1 MSRTIIPVSILYSTT
16 GPYAA
21 LGHEAVDGA
30 MTAIAQINSSTDL
43 AFQIEPV
50 IADPGGNAE
59 RYAVCAETAVRQQGC
74 RHIIGSITS
83 WSRKEILPVVE
94 RHGALLW
101 YAFPYEGYEA
111 SDSVIYLGAC
121 PNQHLLPL
129 FAHVMPRFGRRPFIV
144 GSNYIWGWEISRI
157 AREITEAAGGEVIA
171 ERFVPL
177 GATDIDHL
185 IDEIRIKKPDFILS
199 NLVGQSAMA
208 FLQAYDGLR
217 RQDHNFAADNRPIV
231 ACNLCETDLTDL
243 NQPAK
248 AGHIATSI
256 YFDGLETKENITFK
270 AHMAKRSGKARSLT
284 TPFVSAFT
292 AMSVLADCI
301 TDAGTDAPEAIR
313 TMVTTRAFDTPLGSL
328 RIDAKTHHASLSPH
342 IAVSTEAGSYQVF
355 QQAPHPVE
363 ADPYLLRSHH
373 RDLPFASSGLSR
385 SQRNFTVIK

>member
-1 MSRTIIPVSILYSTT
+1 MSRHIVPVSILYSTT

-21 LGHEAVDGA
+21 LGREAVDGA
-30 MTAIAQINSSTDL
+30 MTAIAQINSNADF

-50 IADPGGNAE
+50 MADPGGSAE
-59 RYAVCAETAVRQQGC
+59 RYAVFAEAAVRQQGC

-129 FAHVMPRFGRRPFIV
+129 FEHVLPRFGRRPFIV

-157 AREITEAAGGEVIA
+157 AREITEAAGGEVVA

-177 GATDIDHL
+177 AATDIDHL
-185 IDEIRIKKPDFILS
+185 IDEIRSKRPDFILS

-217 RQDHNFAADNRPIV
+217 RENDDFAKDKRPVV

-243 NQPAK
+243 SQAAK
-248 AGHIATSI
+248 AGHIATSV
-256 YFDGLETKENITFK
+256 YFDGLETSENIPFK
-270 AHMAKRSGKARSLT
+270 AQMAKRYGAERRLT
-284 TPFVSAFT
+284 TPFVSAFS
-292 AMSVLADCI
+292 AVSVLADCVA
-301 TDAGTDAPEAIR
+301 DAGTDAPEAIR
-313 TMVTTRAFDTPLGSL
+313 AMVTTRAFDTPIGSL
-328 RIDAKTHHASLSPH
+328 RIDGKTHHAALSPH
-342 IAVSTEAGSYQVF
+342 IAVSTEAGCYQVF
-355 QQAPHPVE
+355 QQAQHPVE

-373 RDLPFASSGLSR
+373 RDMPSVSSGTSR
-385 SQRNFTVIK
+385 SKRSFTVIK

>member
-1 MSRTIIPVSILYSTT
+1 MMGRNIIPVSILYSTT
-16 GPYAA
+16 GPYGA
-21 LGHEAVDGA
+21 LGREAVDGA
-30 MTAIAQINSSTDL
+30 MTAVAQINANANL
-43 AFQIEPV
+43 PFQIEPV
-50 IADPGGNAE
+50 IADPGGIAE
-59 RYAVCAETAVRQQGC
+59 RYAVSAEAAVRQHGC

-101 YAFPYEGYEA
+101 YGFPYEGYEA

-129 FAHVMPRFGRRPFIV
+129 FEHVLPRFGRRPFIV

-177 GATDIDHL
+177 AATDIDHL

-217 RQDHNFAADNRPIV
+217 RENDDFSAQNRPVI
-231 ACNLCETDLTDL
+231 ACNLCETDLKDL
-243 NQPAK
+243 SLSAK
-248 AGHIATSI
+248 AGHIVTSI
-256 YFDGLETKENITFK
+256 YFDGLKTSENLAFK
-270 AHMAKRSGKARSLT
+270 AQMAKRSGLEQCLS
-284 TPFVSAFT
+284 TPFVSAYT

-301 TDAGTDAPEAIR
+301 ADAGTDAPEAIR

-328 RIDAKTHHASLSPH
+328 RIDAKTHHAGLSPH
-342 IAVSTEAGSYQVF
+342 IAVSNEAGAYQVF
-355 QQAPHPVE
+355 QQASHPVT

-373 RDLPFASSGLSR
+373 RDMPSGSSR
-385 SQRNFTVIK
+385 SPRAFTVIK

>member
-1 MSRTIIPVSILYSTT
+1 MSKAVVPVSILYSTT
-16 GPYAA
+16 GPYGA
-21 LGHEAVDGA
+21 LGREAVDGA
-30 MTAIAQINSSTDL
+30 ITAIAQINAHADL
-43 AFQIEPV
+43 TFQIEPV
-50 IADPGGNAE
+50 LADPGGNAE
-59 RYAVCAETAVRQQGC
+59 RYAVLAEAAVRQQGC

-129 FAHVMPRFGRRPFIV
+129 FEHVMPRFGRRPFIV

-157 AREITEAAGGEVIA
+157 AREITEAAGGEVVA

-177 GATDIDHL
+177 AATDIDHL
-185 IDEIRIKKPDFILS
+185 IDEIRRKKPDFILS

-217 RQDHNFAADNRPIV
+217 RENDDFAHDKRPVV
-231 ACNLCETDLTDL
+231 ACNLCETDLMDL
-243 NQPAK
+243 SEPAK

-256 YFDGLETKENITFK
+256 YFDGLETPENTAFK
-270 AHMAKRSGKARSLT
+270 TQMAKRYGGERRLT

-292 AMSVLADCI
+292 AMSVLADCLA
-301 TDAGTDAPEAIR
+301 DAGTDAPEAIR
-313 TMVTTRAFDTPLGSL
+313 TMVTTRAFETPIGAL
-328 RIDAKTHHASLSPH
+328 RIDPKTHHAALRPH
-342 IAVSTEAGSYQVF
+342 IAVSNAAGAYEVF
-355 QQAPHPVE
+355 QRAAHPVE

-373 RDLPFASSGLSR
+373 RDAPLASSEPSRPSR
-385 SQRNFTVIK
+385 SFTVIK

>member
-1 MSRTIIPVSILYSTT
+1 MRRPIIPVSILYSTT

-21 LGHEAVDGA
+21 LGREAVDGA
-30 MTAIAQINSSTDL
+30 MTAIAQINSNADL
-43 AFQIEPV
+43 TFQIEPV
-50 IADPGGNAE
+50 MADPGGSAE
-59 RYAVCAETAVRQQGC
+59 RYAVCAEAAVRQQGC

-129 FAHVMPRFGRRPFIV
+129 FEHVLPRFGRRPFIV

-177 GATDIDHL
+177 GASDIDHL
-185 IDEIRIKKPDFILS
+185 IDEIRCKKPDFILS

-217 RQDHNFAADNRPIV
+217 AENGDFAKDKRPIV

-243 NQPAK
+243 SKAAK
-248 AGHIATSI
+248 AGHIVTSI
-256 YFDGLETKENITFK
+256 YFDGLETDENMAFK
-270 AHMAKRSGKARSLT
+270 AQMAKRYGAERRLT
-284 TPFVSAFT
+284 TPFVSAFS
-292 AMSVLADCI
+292 AVSVLADCI
-301 TDAGTDAPEAIR
+301 ADAGTDAPEAIR
-313 TMVTTRAFDTPLGSL
+313 AMVTTSAFDTPLGSL
-328 RIDAKTHHASLSPH
+328 RIDPKTHHAALSPH
-342 IAVSTEAGSYQVF
+342 LSISTEAGAYEVF
-355 QQAPHPVE
+355 QRAPQPVD
-363 ADPYLLRSHH
+363 ADPYLLRSHR
-373 RDLPFASSGLSR
+373 RDTIAASSSASR
-385 SQRNFTVIK
+385 STRTFTVIK

>member
-1 MSRTIIPVSILYSTT
+1 MSRTTVPVSLLYSTT
-16 GPYAA
+16 GTYGA
-21 LGHEAVDGA
+21 LGREAMEGA
-30 MTAIAQINSSTDL
+30 MTAIAQINSNADKV
-43 AFQIEPV
+43 FQIEPV

-59 RYAVCAETAVRQQGC
+59 RYASFAETAVRQQGC

-129 FAHVMPRFGRRPFIV
+129 FAHVLTRFGRCPFIV

-157 AREITEAAGGEVIA
+157 AREITELAGGEVVS

-185 IDEIRIKKPDFILS
+185 IDEIRRKKPDFILS
-199 NLVGQSAMA
+199 NLVGQSAVA

-217 RQDHNFAADNRPIV
+217 REDPDFAPEMRPIV

-243 NQPAK
+243 SETAK
-248 AGHIATSI
+248 AGHIATSV
-256 YFDGLETKENITFK
+256 YFDGLETPENAAFK
-270 AHMAKRSGKARSLT
+270 AQIAKRYGTERCLT
-284 TPFVSAFT
+284 TPFVSAYT
-292 AMSVLADCI
+292 AVCVLADCMM
-301 TDAGTDAPEAIR
+301 DAGTDAPEAIR
-313 TMVTTRAFDTPLGSL
+313 TMATARTFETPIGSL
-328 RIDAKTHHASLSPH
+328 RIDPKTHHAALRPH
-342 IAVSTEAGSYQVF
+342 IGVSTAGGAYHVF
-355 QQAPHPVE
+355 QQASEAVS

-373 RDLPFASSGLSR
+373 REMSATLPRPSR
-385 SQRNFTVIK
+385 SFTVIK

>member
-16 GPYAA
+16 GPYSA
-21 LGHEAVDGA
+21 LGREAVDGA
-30 MTAIAQINSSTDL
+30 MTAIAQINASSDL

-50 IADPGGNAE
+50 LADPGGNAE
-59 RYAVCAETAVRQQGC
+59 RYAQFAETAVRQQGC

-129 FAHVMPRFGRRPFIV
+129 FEHVLPRFGRRPFIV

-157 AREITEAAGGEVIA
+157 AREITEAAGGNVVA

-177 GATDIDHL
+177 ASTDIDHL
-185 IDEIRIKKPDFILS
+185 IAEIRLKKPDFIVS

-217 RQDHNFAADNRPIV
+217 RENDDFSAQNCPVV
-231 ACNLCETDLTDL
+231 ACNLSETDLTDL
-243 NQPAK
+243 SLTAK
-248 AGHIATSI
+248 AGHIATSV
-256 YFDGLETKENITFK
+256 YFDELKTSENLAFK
-270 AHMAKRSGKARSLT
+270 AQMAKRAGAARCLT
-284 TPFVSAFT
+284 TPFVSAYS
-292 AMSVLADCI
+292 AVAVLADCMV
-301 TDAGTDAPEAIR
+301 DAGTDAPEAIR
-313 TMVTTRAFDTPLGSL
+313 TMVTTRTFETPLGSL
-328 RIDAKTHHASLSPH
+328 RIDGKTHHANLSPH
-342 IAVSTEAGSYQVF
+342 LAVSTEAGGYQVF
-355 QQAPHPVE
+355 QQAKHPVE
-363 ADPYLLRSHH
+363 ADPYLLRAHH
-373 RDLPFASSGLSR
+373 RDLPSGAAR
-385 SQRNFTVIK
+385 STRSFTVIK

>member
-1 MSRTIIPVSILYSTT
+1 MTRPVIPVSVLYSTT
-16 GPYAA
+16 GAYSA
-21 LGHEAVDGA
+21 LGREAVDGA
-30 MTAIAQINSSTDL
+30 MAAVAQINSNADM

-59 RYAVCAETAVRQQGC
+59 RYAHLAETAVRQQGC
-74 RHIIGSITS
+74 RHVIGSITS

-129 FAHVMPRFGRRPFIV
+129 FEHVLSRFGRRPFVV

-157 AREITEAAGGEVIA
+157 AREITEAAGGEVLA

-185 IDEIRIKKPDFILS
+185 IDEIRRKKPDFILS
-199 NLVGQSAMA
+199 NLVGQSAVA

-217 RQDHNFAADNRPIV
+217 RENDGLFADNCPVV

-243 NQPAK
+243 SETAK
-248 AGHIATSI
+248 AGHITTSI
-256 YFDGLETKENITFK
+256 YFDGLETKENTAFK
-270 AHMAKRSGKARSLT
+270 AQMAKRFGTDRCLT
-284 TPFVSAFT
+284 TPFVSAYT
-292 AMSVLADCI
+292 AVSVLADCMA
-301 TDAGTDAPEAIR
+301 DAGTDAPEAIR
-313 TMVTTRAFDTPLGSL
+313 AMVTTRAFETPLGVL
-328 RIDAKTHHASLSPH
+328 RIDPKTHHAALSPH
-342 IAVSTEAGSYQVF
+342 IAVSTSGGAYAVF
-355 QQAPHPVE
+355 QQAPHAVD

-373 RDLPFASSGLSR
+373 REMPASAPPPSFR
-385 SQRNFTVIK
+385 SFTVIK